1 MFFLSSRGWPLSRR
15 RKENKRRYL
24 LSTRMNMREEEEY
37 KREVIVITIERD
49 NKRLLDIYKRGE
61 EKDTLSERAFNNVYD
76 RVEYALSSSSLM
88 DDLDEVPTL
97 EERIRFFFDDYYFDN
112 VPDSSRSDIR
122 YYITAFKRFLLILMR
137 EGEIDEKRLSNMY
150 SLLSEYL

>member
-1 MFFLSSRGWPLSRR
+1 
-15 RKENKRRYL
+15 
-24 LSTRMNMREEEEY
+24 MNMREEEEY

-49 NKRLLDIYKRGE
+49 NKRLLDIYRRGE

-76 RVEYALSSSSLM
+76 RVECALSSSSLM
-88 DDLDEVPTL
+88 YDLDEVPTL

-122 YYITAFKRFLLILMR
+122 YYITAFKRFFLILMR

>member
-1 MFFLSSRGWPLSRR
+1 
-15 RKENKRRYL
+15 
-24 LSTRMNMREEEEY
+24 MREEEEY

-122 YYITAFKRFLLILMR
+122 YYITAFKRFFLILLR
-137 EGEIDEKRLSNMY
+137 EGEIDEKILSNMY
-150 SLLSEYL
+150 SLLSEYI

>member
-1 MFFLSSRGWPLSRR
+1 MD
-15 RKENKRRYL
+15 
-24 LSTRMNMREEEEY
+24 MREEEEY

-122 YYITAFKRFLLILMR
+122 YYITAFKRFFLILMR
-137 EGEIDEKRLSNMY
+137 EGEIDEKRLSSLY
-150 SLLSEYL
+150 SLLSEYI

>member
-1 MFFLSSRGWPLSRR
+1 
-15 RKENKRRYL
+15 
-24 LSTRMNMREEEEY
+24 MNMREEEEY

-49 NKRLLDIYKRGE
+49 NKRLLDIYRKGE

-88 DDLDEVPTL
+88 YNLDEVPTL

>member
-1 MFFLSSRGWPLSRR
+1 
-15 RKENKRRYL
+15 
-24 LSTRMNMREEEEY
+24 MNMREEEEY

-61 EKDTLSERAFNNVYD
+61 EKDTLSERAFNNVYE

-88 DDLDEVPTL
+88 YDLDEVPTL

-122 YYITAFKRFLLILMR
+122 YYITAFRRFLLILMR
-137 EGEIDEKRLSNMY
+137 EGEIDEKRLSSLY

>member
-1 MFFLSSRGWPLSRR
+1 
-15 RKENKRRYL
+15 
-24 LSTRMNMREEEEY
+24 MNMREEEEY

-76 RVEYALSSSSLM
+76 RVEYALSASSLM
-88 DDLDEVPTL
+88 YDLDEVPTL

-122 YYITAFKRFLLILMR
+122 YYITAFKRFFLILLR
-137 EGEIDEKRLSNMY
+137 EGEIDEKILSNMY

>member
-1 MFFLSSRGWPLSRR
+1 
-15 RKENKRRYL
+15 
-24 LSTRMNMREEEEY
+24 MREEEEY
-37 KREVIVITIERD
+37 KREVKVITIERD

-122 YYITAFKRFLLILMR
+122 YYITAFKRFFLILMK
-137 EGEIDEKRLSNMY
+137 EGEIDKERLSNMY

>member
-1 MFFLSSRGWPLSRR
+1 
-15 RKENKRRYL
+15 
-24 LSTRMNMREEEEY
+24 MNMREEEEY

-76 RVEYALSSSSLM
+76 RVEYALSASSLM
-88 DDLDEVPTL
+88 YDLDEVPTL

-122 YYITAFKRFLLILMR
+122 YYITAFRRFLLILMR
-137 EGEIDEKRLSNMY
+137 EGEIDAKRLSNLY
-150 SLLSEYL
+150 SLLSEYI

>member
-1 MFFLSSRGWPLSRR
+1 
-15 RKENKRRYL
+15 
-24 LSTRMNMREEEEY
+24 MNMREEEEY

-49 NKRLLDIYKRGE
+49 NTRLLDIYKRGE

-122 YYITAFKRFLLILMR
+122 YYITAFKRFFLILLR
-137 EGEIDEKRLSNMY
+137 EGEIDEKILSNMY

>member
-1 MFFLSSRGWPLSRR
+1 
-15 RKENKRRYL
+15 
-24 LSTRMNMREEEEY
+24 MNMREEEEY

-49 NKRLLDIYKRGE
+49 NKRLLDIYRRGE

-88 DDLDEVPTL
+88 YDLDEVPTL

-122 YYITAFKRFLLILMR
+122 YYITAFKRFFLILMR
-137 EGEIDEKRLSNMY
+137 EGEIDKERLSNMY
-150 SLLSEYL
+150 SLLSEYI

>member
-1 MFFLSSRGWPLSRR
+1 
-15 RKENKRRYL
+15 
-24 LSTRMNMREEEEY
+24 MNMREEEEY

-97 EERIRFFFDDYYFDN
+97 EERIRFFFEEYYFDN
-112 VPDSSRSDIR
+112 VPDSSTSDVR
-122 YYITAFKRFLLILMR
+122 YYITAFKRFFLILMR
-137 EGEIDEKRLSNMY
+137 EGEIDKERLSNMY
-150 SLLSEYL
+150 SLLSEYI